1 MSNYLKVSIAI
12 NIIALFAVITLFHHF
27 ELKRRVIKYLFNV
40 PTLRCLYDPNIV
52 VMGDSRIN
60 TNWNKLMHRNDIVE
74 IHGGEIED
82 LVPQINFVKKI
93 KPKICLVMIGIN
105 DMLGINTPKQ
115 TFENYK
121 LLIEQLQSNDYK
133 IVIQSLIYVCP
144 VKLFFREQNQEV
156 DTINAMLKNY
166 ASNNGLIYFDINTIL
181 SRDKALNVDYSSDGV
196 HINDTGFELW
206 KSKLVPLLNDLNI

>member
-82 LVPQINFVKKI
+82 LMLQINFVKKI

-105 DMLGINTPKQ
+105 DMFWLNTPKQ
-115 TFENYK
+115 AFENYK
-121 LLIEQLQSNDYK
+121 LLIKKLQSDDYK

-156 DTINAMLKNY
+156 DKLNAMLKNY
-166 ASNNGLIYFDINTIL
+166 ASNNGLIYFDINSSL
-181 SRDKALNVDYSSDGV
+181 SKDNALDTDYSTDGV
-196 HINDTGFELW
+196 HINHAGFELW
-206 KSKLVPLLNDLNI
+206 KSKLIPLLNNLKI